1 MRVRRACCVCRVV
14 CRAARIPDEGCCL
27 VRLLCWSAAANTP
40 SLLTHSAD
48 TLCCGLLPAACSYEG
63 VTRQDVP
70 HGMGV
75 MVFGNG
81 TGGGFHFRDVRVGD
95 T

>member
-1 MRVRRACCVCRVV
+1 MPLLLLFPLSFC
-14 CRAARIPDEGCCL
+14 
-27 VRLLCWSAAANTP
+27 LLCQQIRF
-40 SLLTHSAD
+40 
-48 TLCCGLLPAACSYEG
+48 EG
-63 VTRQDVP
+63 VTRQDIP

>member
-1 MRVRRACCVCRVV
+1 MLGIAVDARKMPAVSLVVPAVTTTLPCTPLTVLLMLLLYFRARHVV
-14 CRAARIPDEGCCL
+14 C
-27 VRLLCWSAAANTP
+27 VSV
-40 SLLTHSAD
+40 S
-48 TLCCGLLPAACSYEG
+48 SYEG